1 MDQHKKWQWDRV
13 PEGLWFLRKPWNRY
27 KKQCP
32 VLQKRLKMLSAPHPW
47 EFTTVPGNFQS
58 SGVSRALMP
67 GCPETE
73 KQRPGQR
80 CLMFTEVWFLHI
92 LSSCSSQ
99 TKALCSGTEAHL
111 LLHRCICLECRDV
124 FCLVQILMLLSQGS
138 LSSDKPLFAEG
149 LQLFPTYHPKSVLCS
164 VGLTKS
170 HLLPTLLTSAQV
182 HFLPPVLWDCPGFS
196 PVDLVG

>member
-1 MDQHKKWQWDRV
+1 MSSSSKETKNAKCSASMRIHHRSGKLPVLRGVQGFNAWVSWDR
-13 PEGLWFLRKPWNRY
+13 K
-27 KKQCP
+27 
-32 VLQKRLKMLSAPHPW
+32 
-47 EFTTVPGNFQS
+47 
-58 SGVSRALMP
+58 
-67 GCPETE
+67 
-73 KQRPGQR
+73 
-80 CLMFTEVWFLHI
+80 
-92 LSSCSSQ
+92 
-99 TKALCSGTEAHL
+99 TKAQRAVFDVHRSLISPHFVQLFFTDKSPLFWEEAHL
-111 LLHRCICLECRDV
+111 LLPRCICLECRDV
-124 FCLVQILMLLSQGS
+124 CCLVQILMLLSQGS